1 MADTVSP
8 VEFVL
13 VTGGVIKMEELQP
26 PLDSPKDYTRI
37 AQALVTEYGPT
48 ARRFCPIESWPD
60 ELVDRDLTISDQTTD
75 EPVADIDFER
85 GSTGFAQLTIPA
97 DYTRPMDR
105 EPFKSIESI
114 ENLSP
119 AGELVC
125 RIFRLIDR
133 IIISPN
139 AELSNKR
146 KLGGLLEELHQEHN
160 YSPETIYKE
169 LLKAAQRQGDL
180 PDKID

>member
-1 MADTVSP
+1 
-8 VEFVL
+8 
-13 VTGGVIKMEELQP
+13 MEELQP

-48 ARRFCPIESWPD
+48 SRRFCPIESWPE
-60 ELVDRDLTISDQTTD
+60 ELVDRDLTICEQTTG

-85 GSTGFAQLTIPA
+85 RSTGFAQLTIPA
-97 DYTRPMDR
+97 DYTRPMGR

-125 RIFRLIDR
+125 RIFRLIDQ

-139 AELSNKR
+139 VELSNKR
-146 KLGGLLEELHQEHN
+146 RLGGMLEELYQEHG
-160 YSPETIYKE
+160 YSPETIYGE
-169 LLKAAQRQGDL
+169 LLEAAHRRGDL
-180 PDKID
+180 PDTHD